1 MYGEAYRRFVAME
14 RFVGAFFLHV
24 FSRLAALCRPG
35 GGMAIGI
42 RMKTAKKSFPQPS
55 VRRLPGY
62 LRMLRQLK
70 KDGSSQVS
78 CTHIAGELNL
88 DSTQVRKDLALTG
101 ITGKPR
107 VGYDLNALVGAIE
120 KFLGWDRVTDA
131 FLVGAGSLGHAL
143 IGYEGFGS
151 FGLNIVAAFDVAEEK
166 IGTTIFG
173 RMVHPMHT
181 MPELAEI
188 GKVSLGILTVP
199 AFAAHA
205 AAATMVASGLKGIW
219 NFAPVKLDLPPG
231 VAVEN
236 VELVSSFAVLSLGLG
251 KIVGEKNGSMPD

>member
-1 MYGEAYRRFVAME
+1 M
-14 RFVGAFFLHV
+14 
-24 FSRLAALCRPG
+24 
-35 GGMAIGI
+35 
-42 RMKTAKKSFPQPS
+42 
-55 VRRLPGY
+55 
-62 LRMLRQLK
+62 RMLRQLK
-70 KDGSSQVS
+70 KEGIVQVS

-107 VGYDLNALVGAIE
+107 VGYDLNALIGAIE
-120 KFLGWDRVTDA
+120 TFLGWDRVTDA

-143 IGYEGFGS
+143 IGYEGFSS
-151 FGLNIVAAFDVAEEK
+151 FGLNIVAAFDVAEGK

-173 RMVHPMHT
+173 RVVHPMHT

-188 GKVSLGILTVP
+188 GGVTLGILTVP
-199 AFAAHA
+199 AFAAQ
-205 AAATMVASGLKGIW
+205 AAATTMVSAGLRGIW
-219 NFAPVKLDLPPG
+219 NFAPVKLDLPRD

-251 KIVGEKNGSMPD
+251 KAIGEKGKSQA